1 MTKTKTKTKTEK
13 ISYMPPPYKTSE
25 LLKNMKK
32 RQKKLTFPNMYEE
45 KRMV

>member
-1 MTKTKTKTKTEK
+1 MSK
-13 ISYMPPPYKTSE
+13 
-25 LLKNMKK
+25 LKDFRVLEEYEK